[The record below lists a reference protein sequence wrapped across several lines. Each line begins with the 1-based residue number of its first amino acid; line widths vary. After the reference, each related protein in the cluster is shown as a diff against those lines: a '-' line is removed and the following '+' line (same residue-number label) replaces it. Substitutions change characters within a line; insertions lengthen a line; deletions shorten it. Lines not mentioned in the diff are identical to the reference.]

1 MKIGRGD
8 AVQGLSAEVDW
19 SKVLSLGE
27 QQRLAFARVLFNRPE
42 VVVLDEST
50 SALPLQTEEAMY
62 GLLHDMGASYLSV
75 GHRPSLLQ
83 YHNKRLLL
91 SPGKCELTEID
102 ADIDITQLYSAS

>member
-1 MKIGRGD
+1 M
-8 AVQGLSAEVDW
+8 

-62 GLLHDMGASYLSV
+62 GLLRDIGASYMSV

-91 SPGKCELTEID
+91 SPGKCELTDIG
-102 ADIDITQLYSAS
+102 ADTDTTKLYATS